1 MSFNDLG
8 RITHVAEVRNRTG
21 LGTASALLTGGFVFV
36 AEPGAPGIGLV
47 DRLRFPK
54 GHSIV
59 CAHLGP
65 ILTRD
70 VLAYLDLPTRVNGA
84 AREVIAAI
92 RKKPELLT
100 FMTEARRFS
109 EAVGFQTPN
118 VSRLIEAMISGGAIG
133 ATQNML
139 GEAVHGVVADEK
151 TVRVMAKLRS
161 AFPAATVF
169 ASPLDTSGVRLV

>member
-1 MSFNDLG
+1 M
-8 RITHVAEVRNRTG
+8 
-21 LGTASALLTGGFVFV
+21 
-36 AEPGAPGIGLV
+36 
-47 DRLRFPK
+47 
-54 GHSIV
+54 
-59 CAHLGP
+59 
-65 ILTRD
+65 
-70 VLAYLDLPTRVNGA
+70 NGA